1 MPVLEGDCRDLLPGL
16 GFAVDAVVCDPP
28 YHLKATLKRF
38 GQPGSA
44 PAQWGRDGAMAR
56 LSAGFMGEAWDG
68 GDIAFR
74 PETWAVIGAAMRPG
88 AFLAAFGGTRT
99 WHRLACAIEDS
110 GLVIQDTLAWVYGSG
125 FPKRRDQLKPA
136 WEPIVLAYRPGGPR
150 ALQIEECRVG
160 TEATLRQNHAGTNGA
175 GWRFGKKGHLNGSAQ
190 GRWPANF
197 IHDGSQQVLDLFPE
211 TVSGSR
217 KAGVYQPL
225 GWYGNRRGRPPGL
238 ERPMPALVGSSGSA
252 ARYFPNLRIFYSPK
266 ASKSERAGSTHP
278 TVKPIALIEWLV
290 RLVTP
295 PGGIVL
301 DPFAGSGTTGLAAM
315 RAGRA
320 AILIE
325 KEPRWV
331 ADIHQRLEEAA

>member
-1 MPVLEGDCRDLLPGL
+1 MPVLEGDCLELLPGL

-38 GQPGSA
+38 GQSGSA

-56 LSAGFMGEAWDG
+56 LSSGFMGEAWDG

-74 PETWAVIGAAMRPG
+74 PQTWAVIGAAMRPG

-99 WHRLACAIEDS
+99 WHRLACAIEDG

-150 ALQIEECRVG
+150 ALQIEECR
-160 TEATLRQNHAGTNGA
+160 AC
-175 GWRFGKKGHLNGSAQ
+175 
-190 GRWPANF
+190 GRWPANL
-197 IHDGSQQVLDLFPE
+197 IHDGSPEVIDLFPE
-211 TVSGSR
+211 TLPAR
-217 KAGVYQPL
+217 AG
-225 GWYGNRRGRPPGL
+225 RRGIQGRYDPGGGP
-238 ERPMPALVGSSGSA
+238 EVKRWKPGSDYQRGHDDSGGSA
-252 ARYFPNLRIFYSPK
+252 ARYFPNIRFFYCPK
-266 ASKSERAGSTHP
+266 ASKAERAGSTHA
-278 TVKPIALIEWLV
+278 TVKPVALIEWLV

-325 KEPRWV
+325 RDPRWV
-331 ADIHQRLEEAA
+331 ADIHQRLEAA